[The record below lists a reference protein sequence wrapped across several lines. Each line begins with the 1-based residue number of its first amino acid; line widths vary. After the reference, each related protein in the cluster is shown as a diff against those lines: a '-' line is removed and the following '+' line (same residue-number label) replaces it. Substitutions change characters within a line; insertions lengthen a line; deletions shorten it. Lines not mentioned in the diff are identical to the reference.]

1 MDVHSVPLANFSF
14 ETKSDYY
21 MLVLIPLPDN
31 CYGVVW
37 VRFEHTPYYYL
48 NICLICLSH
57 LLWMGCLIWLA
68 KEENELPSYLYSLLL
83 KPLKC

>member
-1 MDVHSVPLANFSF
+1 MKFKVSNIPLLMDVHSVPLANFSF

-37 VRFEHTPYYYL
+37 VRFEHTPHIIIYL
-48 NICLICLSH
+48 FVYLSISSIIDGM
-57 LLWMGCLIWLA
+57 LDMIGEGR
-68 KEENELPSYLYSLLL
+68 K
-83 KPLKC
+83 